1 MATLICSPGV
11 DLAKTLP
18 DRLADELWMFGL
30 LIFRGQDLVE
40 KDRFSFPVFLGNED
54 HRDKPGHI
62 TYIYMLYIRIQK
74 FLGFQLASPVGSYRF
89 VATKNRIFME
99 NPEDLLRLAELF
111 AEPAKASGQRSPRL
125 WRSIVCVIAIPY
137 HEAIGIF
144 RAPSKAFFTI
154 FHKTSA
160 LFFFFYFFFG
170 GQDFWHSDN
179 SYVGFLDPLLATKSY
194 KHLLQHRLPVTT
206 EADEPGGPTLLYALK
221 VPEGPEVLQVK
232 WCNHAKTWNLYFFVH
247 SFFFK
252 QPSTCIPTKGAN
264 STSICISC

>member
-62 TYIYMLYIRIQK
+62 TYIYMLYIRIKK

-89 VATKNRIFME
+89 VATKNHVHFHGKSC
-99 NPEDLLRLAELF
+99 EDLLRLAELF
-111 AEPAKASGQRSPRL
+111 AEPAKASGQRSPLAVYR
-125 WRSIVCVIAIPY
+125 VCDRDPLPRGGHFSA
-137 HEAIGIF
+137 
-144 RAPSKAFFTI
+144 KAFFSI

-160 LFFFFYFFFG
+160 FFFFFG

-179 SYVGFLDPLLATKSY
+179 SYVGFLDPLLATKSQN
-194 KHLLQHRLPVTT
+194 LTT
-206 EADEPGGPTLLYALK
+206 
-221 VPEGPEVLQVK
+221 
-232 WCNHAKTWNLYFFVH
+232 
-247 SFFFK
+247 
-252 QPSTCIPTKGAN
+252 
-264 STSICISC
+264 ICYNIDFR

>member
-111 AEPAKASGQRSPRL
+111 AEPAKASGQRSPLAVYR
-125 WRSIVCVIAIPY
+125 VCDRDPLPRG
-137 HEAIGIF
+137 HRHFSCPFQGIF
-144 RAPSKAFFTI
+144 HNFSQDICVA
-154 FHKTSA
+154 
-160 LFFFFYFFFG
+160 FFFYFFFG

-247 SFFFK
+247 SFF
-252 QPSTCIPTKGAN
+252 
-264 STSICISC
+264 